1 MMDWL
6 LVSNLLLW
14 GLIIL
19 LTVMALALARQVGV
33 LNDRVA
39 PAGALTP
46 TSGPKIG
53 EITEGIETTDLEG
66 NSITIGGPDSKKPIL
81 VLFISPTCPV
91 CKTLVPTAISLSVH
105 EKIDLIFAS
114 DGGSIFEHQTY
125 VKDLALD
132 NYRYVLSE
140 SLGIHYG
147 VSKLPFALL
156 IDENGVLSGKGL
168 VNTREHLESLVEA
181 RETGVSTLQEY
192 MKTQESDLAK
202 EA

>member
-1 MMDWL
+1 MDWL

-14 GLIIL
+14 ALVII
-19 LTVMALALARQVGV
+19 LTVMVLALARQVGV

-53 EITEGIETTDLEG
+53 ELTKQIDTNDLEG
-66 NSITIGGPDSKKPIL
+66 NIINIGGAENTKSIL
-81 VLFISPTCPV
+81 VLFISPSCPV
-91 CKTLVPTAISLSVH
+91 CKTLVPTAISLSKH

-125 VKDLALD
+125 VKDLSLD
-132 NYRYVLSE
+132 NYPYVLSE

-156 IDENGVLSGKGL
+156 IDEGGVLIGKGL

-181 RETGVSTLQEY
+181 RETGISTLQEY

>member
-1 MMDWL
+1 MDWL

-14 GLIIL
+14 GLVIL
-19 LTVMALALARQVGV
+19 LTVMVLALARQVGV

-53 EITEGIETTDLEG
+53 EITEEIGTTDLEG
-66 NSITIGGPDSKKPIL
+66 NTINIGGTSTASSVL

-91 CKTLVPTAISLSVH
+91 CKTLVPTAISLSNH
-105 EKIDLIFAS
+105 EQIDLIFAS

-132 NYRYVLSE
+132 NFPYILSE

-156 IDENGVLSGKGL
+156 IDDNGILSGKGL

-181 RETGVSTLQEY
+181 RETGISTLQEY
-192 MKTQESDLAK
+192 IKTQESDLAK

>member
-1 MMDWL
+1 MDWL

-14 GLIIL
+14 GLVIL
-19 LTVMALALARQVGV
+19 LTVMVLALARQVGV

-53 EITEGIETTDLEG
+53 EITEEIGTTDLEG
-66 NSITIGGPDSKKPIL
+66 NTINIGGTSTASSVL

-91 CKTLVPTAISLSVH
+91 CKTLVPTAISLSNH
-105 EKIDLIFAS
+105 EQIDLIFAS

-132 NYRYVLSE
+132 NFPYVLSE

-156 IDENGVLSGKGL
+156 IDDDGILSGKGL

-181 RETGVSTLQEY
+181 RETGISTLQEY
-192 MKTQESDLAK
+192 IKTQKSDLAK

>member
-1 MMDWL
+1 MDWL

-14 GLIIL
+14 GLVIL
-19 LTVMALALARQVGV
+19 LTVMVLALARQVGV

-53 EITEGIETTDLEG
+53 EITEEIGTTDLEG
-66 NSITIGGPDSKKPIL
+66 NTINIGGTSTASSVL

-91 CKTLVPTAISLSVH
+91 CKTLVPTAISLSNH
-105 EKIDLIFAS
+105 EQIDLIFAS

-132 NYRYVLSE
+132 NFPYVLSE

-156 IDENGVLSGKGL
+156 IDDNGILSGKGL

-181 RETGVSTLQEY
+181 RETGISTLQEY
-192 MKTQESDLAK
+192 IKTQKSDLAK

>member
-14 GLIIL
+14 VLVIL
-19 LTVMALALARQVGV
+19 LTVMVLALARQVGV

-53 EITEGIETTDLEG
+53 ELTERIDTTDLEG
-66 NSITIGGPDSKKPIL
+66 NSVNIGGVESTESIL

-91 CKTLVPTAISLSVH
+91 CKTLVPTAISLSKH

-114 DGGSIFEHQTY
+114 DGGSIFEHQAY
-125 VKDLALD
+125 VKDLSLD
-132 NYRYVLSE
+132 YYPYVLSE

-156 IDENGVLSGKGL
+156 IDNNGVLTGKGL

-181 RETGVSTLQEY
+181 RETGISTLQEY
-192 MKTQESDLAK
+192 MKTQKSDLAK

>member
-1 MMDWL
+1 MDWL

-14 GLIIL
+14 GLVIL
-19 LTVMALALARQVGV
+19 LTVMVLALARQVGV

-53 EITEGIETTDLEG
+53 EITEEIGTTDLEG
-66 NSITIGGPDSKKPIL
+66 NTINIGGTSTASSVL

-91 CKTLVPTAISLSVH
+91 CKTLVPTAISLSNH
-105 EKIDLIFAS
+105 EQIDLIFAS

-132 NYRYVLSE
+132 NFPYVLSE

-156 IDENGVLSGKGL
+156 IDDNGILSGKGL

-181 RETGVSTLQEY
+181 RETGISTLQEY
-192 MKTQESDLAK
+192 IKTQESDLAK

>member
-1 MMDWL
+1 MMDYL

-14 GLIIL
+14 GLVIL
-19 LTVMALALARQVGV
+19 LTMMVLALARQVGV

-46 TSGPKIG
+46 TGGPKVGESTKEIG
-53 EITEGIETTDLEG
+53 TTDLEG
-66 NSITIGGPDSKKPIL
+66 NAITIGGVGTASTTLI
-81 VLFISPTCPV
+81 LFISPTCPV
-91 CKTLVPTAISLSVH
+91 CKTLVPTAISLSRH

-114 DGGSIFEHQTY
+114 DGGAISEHQTY
-125 VKDLALD
+125 AKDLALD
-132 NYRYVLSE
+132 DFRYVLSE

-156 IDENGVLSGKGL
+156 IDRHGELAGKGL
-168 VNTREHLESLVEA
+168 VNTREHLESLIEA
-181 RETGVSTLQEY
+181 RETGIPTLQDY
-192 MKTQESDLAK
+192 MKTKESDLTK